1 MAISVQK
8 QLAGVEDLLLGQGQ
22 VNQDRGGTG
31 YPISKLNSGNI
42 PYSGDQATNDFVSLL
57 EKIMPRGTLPLPV
70 TGGIVT
76 LTAAQFSNTA
86 FDLTG
91 VLTANLTLVIPDGL
105 AQMFIIDNATTGAFT
120 VTVKH
125 AATAGIVVPQATREI
140 VYTTGL
146 IVESLAAS
154 SSPTATQVAFTPDV
168 NITSLDVQAAIAQ
181 VYALAV
187 KATEK
192 NVANGV
198 ATTNAQNELV
208 QMIAG
213 AAAQVAAGNPT
224 NVVRADGTWGVAGE
238 ANLAIATLLQ
248 AQAGTDNT
256 TNMTPLRVNDA
267 IKVLA
272 QPHLTNNISFL
283 SKSPGN
289 VFSILMDGKLYN
301 AHAKAGTWGHP
312 TGRTTDTGYALKF
325 GVQDALIRVPFKD
338 ETGKII
344 QTGNTGIHC
353 FALFANGNLYTWGS
367 NKFGALGLGDTVAHW
382 YPTLSATGVTEV
394 FDPQHYGMYWQYIRY
409 FIKKTDGTIWGAGH
423 NGYGALGDGTTVNK
437 STWTQITS
445 LGTNTTKL
453 FNMGGFAGCTFALKA
468 DGTIWACGYNGY
480 GTLGDGTTTVRLS
493 FVDVTTAWGGVA
505 ADIMQMGGG
514 FSYSAGTLVDNRTH
528 AVMLR
533 KDAAGVAAV
542 YTCGNSTWGTRG
554 DGGTINVNSTPYVV
568 PNTDTAVEIAVFGG
582 GAGTINVRLANNT
595 MLAWGYNYFGQV
607 GSGNTTQQTTP
618 LTVKTD
624 CAKLLND
631 GNDAYSQ
638 GHYIQAFYVNTLGE
652 LMGCGYNSHGELA
665 LGDLTHRNVFTK
677 IPMPADEG
685 SVTDLGFFTS
695 TGTTKNYIAKT
706 TSGKL
711 YCWGYGGQQNLAAHL
726 AHVVT
731 PTQVVIPQA

>member
-57 EKIMPRGTLPLPV
+57 EKIMPRGVLPLPV

-140 VYTTGL
+140 AYTTGL

-248 AQAGTDNT
+248 AQAG
-256 TNMTPLRVNDA
+256 
-267 IKVLA
+267 
-272 QPHLTNNISFL
+272 
-283 SKSPGN
+283 
-289 VFSILMDGKLYN
+289 
-301 AHAKAGTWGHP
+301 
-312 TGRTTDTGYALKF
+312 
-325 GVQDALIRVPFKD
+325 
-338 ETGKII
+338 
-344 QTGNTGIHC
+344 GNTGVHC

-367 NKFGALGLGDTVAHW
+367 NEFGALGLGDTVAHW

-542 YTCGNSTWGTRG
+542 YTCGNSTRGTRG

-582 GAGTINVRLANNT
+582 NVGTINVRLANNT
-595 MLAWGYNYFGQV
+595 MLAWGYNAFGQV

-631 GNDAYSQ
+631 GNDAYSH

-695 TGTTKNYIAKT
+695 TGATKNYIAKT

-711 YCWGYGGQQNLAAHL
+711 YCWGYGGHQNLTAHT
-726 AHVVT
+726 ANVVT
-731 PTQVVIPQA
+731 PTQVVIPRSRPRL